1 MAGVP
6 ARRPAQV
13 LSGLLDAWTTLL
25 TIAVTPETQDRHN
38 AEVTKLRDQI
48 TQAKEDL
55 AAEETRMADER
66 AALDAQSQGIKTEN
80 CRLMLDQNASNDVL
94 RRRHRS
100 RLPPVY
106 EAMNLLNTPREGPSN
121 PAAANRVEAPG
132 T

>member
-13 LSGLLDAWTTLL
+13 MSGLLDAWTTLL
-25 TIAVTPETQDRHN
+25 TTKVTPETQDQHN

-55 AAEETRMADER
+55 VAEETRMADER
-66 AALDAQSQGIKTEN
+66 ATLDAQTQWIQAEN
-80 CRLMLDQNASNDVL
+80 YRLMLDENASNDVL
-94 RRRHRS
+94 RRRQRS
-100 RLPPVY
+100 RLSPVY
-106 EAMNLLNTPREGPSN
+106 EAMNLFNTRGAGPSN
-121 PAAANRVEAPG
+121 PAAVNQ